1 MNKLTFDIETNSKK
15 QVLCVCAFSESL
27 KSDATFESIS
37 DFMSY
42 IFDLAINGK
51 EDFIIYA
58 HYAGAFDF
66 LYLLDFLK
74 LTSEYTLKSILEIG
88 GNVLQM
94 KIQKGRK
101 AIEFRDSWAIF
112 HASLDK
118 VGTSLVGES
127 KTHVEMDKS
136 RLEDYPLAQ
145 VKEYCRDDCILLYKA
160 LTEFEKEVGE
170 LQITT
175 ALQCLTYFKENYLTY
190 EFKTLQE
197 NQYNEFKSW
206 FYGGHVDVF
215 KRFVSPCYEYDI
227 VSCYGSAMAHFGAI
241 LGNPVYVEK
250 QSRKGKGL
258 YAIST
263 NAALYAPTLAR
274 KINQR
279 LYFCNSDSVYFCT
292 SIDLQLLEEL
302 GISFRVLYGYEFD
315 FQHDFFKSYVESWH
329 EKKSHSPKMKFIAKL
344 FINGLF
350 GKFGQRIE
358 RLSTTIGNDLD
369 YYYDTDLMIGREYTK
384 KINWF
389 NQPQISAW
397 VTSGARY
404 IHSKTLQKYQSSVAY
419 CDTDSLFLKSPM
431 EEKDLT
437 KTGELGKFELEA
449 NHNCGYFLG
458 NKFYGLKNDNGFH
471 SKLKG
476 FNQQFNESEF
486 QNALDGKFEFAW
498 NSIRMQKM
506 KSALLSTGN
515 FVAYKQLE
523 KFVHEANLK
532 RKLLADSI
540 NTVPYFYSN
549 GKLT

>member
-1 MNKLTFDIETNSKK
+1 MY
-15 QVLCVCAFSESL
+15 SESL
-27 KSDATFESIS
+27 GVDETYNNVGDFLNHTFG
-37 DFMSY
+37 
-42 IFDLAINGK
+42 LAEFGSK
-51 EDFIIYA
+51 DFIVYA

-74 LTSEYTLKSILEIG
+74 VSPEYKLKSILEIG
-88 GNVLQM
+88 GNVLQL

-101 AIEFRDSWAIF
+101 IIEFRDSWALF

-118 VGTSLVGES
+118 VGSSLVGES
-127 KTHVEMDKS
+127 KTHKEMDKS
-136 RLEDYPLAQ
+136 RLEDYPLLE
-145 VKEYCRDDCILLYKA
+145 VIEYCMDDCILLYKSLEA
-160 LTEFEKEVGE
+160 FEQEVGE

-175 ALQCLTYFKENYLTY
+175 ALQCLTYFKENYLDY

-215 KRFVSPCYEYDI
+215 KRYASPCYEYDI
-227 VSCYGSAMAHFGAI
+227 VSCYGSAMANFGSI

-250 QSRKGKGL
+250 PTKQGKGL
-258 YAIST
+258 YAITT

-279 LYFCNSDSVYFCT
+279 LYFCNSDSIYFCT

-302 GISFRVLYGYEFD
+302 GISFRILYGYEFD
-315 FQHDFFKSYVESWH
+315 FQHDFFKPYVENWH

-358 RLSTTIGNDLD
+358 RLSTAIGDNLA
-369 YYYDTDLMIGREYTK
+369 YYYDTDLMIGREFTK

-404 IHSKTLQKYQSSVAY
+404 IHSKALQKYQDHAAY
-419 CDTDSLFLKSPM
+419 CDTDSLFLNKPM
-431 EEKDLT
+431 SENDLT
-437 KTGELGKFELEA
+437 NSGELGKFELEGK
-449 NHNCGYFLG
+449 HKCGYFLG
-458 NKFYGLKNDNGFH
+458 NKFYGISNDQGFY

-476 FNQQFNESEF
+476 FNQQFSENDF
-486 QNALDGKFEFAW
+486 QNALNGKFEFSW

-515 FVAYKQLE
+515 FVAYKELE
-523 KFVHEANLK
+523 KFVKEANLK

-540 NTVPYFYSN
+540 NTIPFFYSN